1 MVKCMIQN
9 IDVSLIKSKLNIF
22 PLDVNVLTC
31 AWMYINEYV
40 WEIGPCFVSLVLKY
54 IIATFNLVKI

>member
-22 PLDVNVLTC
+22 PLDVNVVTC

-40 WEIGPCFVSLVLKY
+40 
-54 IIATFNLVKI
+54 

>member
-9 IDVSLIKSKLNIF
+9 IDVSLIKSKFNIF

-40 WEIGPCFVSLVLKY
+40 
-54 IIATFNLVKI
+54 